1 MPPIDHSAEY
11 YRLREGHERALA
23 LAAPSDS
30 QRNRHL
36 ATAAYYGELARRD
49 SPPFGPDRSPG
60 ERCGGLVSGA

>member
-11 YRLREGHERALA
+11 YLLREGHERALA

-36 ATAAYYGELARRD
+36 EMAAYYGELARRD
-49 SPPFGPDRSPG
+49 LPPFGPDRPPAG
-60 ERCGGLVSGA
+60 RCGELVSGA